1 MLRELLQRSY
11 RQRLSFSRKI
21 ETGKVAKADIIIKH
35 FSVGE
40 GYICNQL
47 LKERSE
53 SSLMIGVYDGDKIP
67 CHAELPLC
75 FKNITFINR
84 KASLHS
90 IKGVIEKYLD
100 EKCTGKSTSQQHDC
114 HYCRHRTLSPQQ
126 AIIAAH
132 YYSGKS
138 AEQIGQ
144 VLHINIKTVST
155 HKRMIMMKF
164 NLSTDY
170 ELLSFLH
177 LLRNQP
183 MVSNIFCENVD
194 HIAKVSLQE

>member
-1 MLRELLQRSY
+1 MLRDLLQGHS
-11 RQRLSFSRKI
+11 RQRISFSGEI
-21 ETGKVAKADIIIKH
+21 EKGKVAKADIIIKH

-40 GYICNQL
+40 GCICNQL

-53 SSLMIGVYDGDKIP
+53 NSLMLGVYDGDKPP

-90 IKGVIEKYLD
+90 IRGVIEKHLD
-100 EKCTGKSTSQQHDC
+100 EKCTGKPAPHRHDC
-114 HYCRHRTLSPQQ
+114 NDCRHRTLSPQQ

-144 VLHINIKTVST
+144 ALHINIKTVST

-164 NLSTDY
+164 NLSTDF

-177 LLRNQP
+177 LLKNQS
-183 MVSNIFCENVD
+183 MVSNIFCESVN
-194 HIAKVSLQE
+194 HIAKVTLQE